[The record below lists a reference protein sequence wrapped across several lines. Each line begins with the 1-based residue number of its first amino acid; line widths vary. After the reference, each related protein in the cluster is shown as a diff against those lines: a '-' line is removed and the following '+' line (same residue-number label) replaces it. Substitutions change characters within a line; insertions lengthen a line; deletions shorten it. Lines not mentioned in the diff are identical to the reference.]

1 MKIKSNK
8 VAVFVAAGSG
18 IGADAAKKL
27 ANEGYKIAVMSSSG
41 KGERLARKYKGI
53 GFTGSNLRNEDLK
66 KFIDLIIKSW
76 GRIDVL
82 VNSAGHG
89 PKVES

>member
-53 GFTGSNLRNEDLK
+53 GFYL
-66 KFIDLIIKSW
+66 
-76 GRIDVL
+76 
-82 VNSAGHG
+82 
-89 PKVES
+89 